1 MINVARVTGRTAH
14 TIACTFCTML
24 GALCLVC
31 CQPDTTCRQN
41 TDVVAGIVLRGMSID
56 SAGIA
61 HEFASWDEITVQG
74 VGSDSVL
81 YDSCTNV
88 SRILVPLRIDTN
100 ITAFSLDWRNAED
113 IIYFRHD
120 NTRRFISM
128 ACGCVVYHTIDSV
141 WCDGTW
147 IDSVKIVNSA
157 VEPVEQDNVRIF
169 VTIEE

>member
-1 MINVARVTGRTAH
+1 MSFRHLGILIVGVALFA
-14 TIACTFCTML
+14 A
-24 GALCLVC
+24 
-31 CQPDTTCRQN
+31 CQPDTTCRQDTN
-41 TDVVAGIVLRGMSID
+41 VVAGIVLRGISID

-61 HEFASWDEITVQG
+61 QEFASWDKITVQG
-74 VGSDSVL
+74 VGNDSVL
-81 YDSCTNV
+81 YDSCTNI
-88 SRILVPLRIDTN
+88 SRILVPLRTDTN
-100 ITAFSLDWRNAED
+100 ITAYSLDWRNEED

-141 WCDGTW
+141 WCKGTW